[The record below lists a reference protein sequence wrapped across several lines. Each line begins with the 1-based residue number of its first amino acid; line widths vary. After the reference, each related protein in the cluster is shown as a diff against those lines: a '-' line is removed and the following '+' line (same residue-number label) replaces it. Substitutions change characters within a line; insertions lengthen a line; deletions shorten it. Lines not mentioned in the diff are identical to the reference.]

1 MVSEPGLLLPALPR
15 LAYHKGSFAA
25 ALQSN
30 RQPRGQREMTP
41 LHPLAAALA
50 EMQKKHRQRLG
61 IAPDE
66 CAKKSSEKGE
76 KR

>member
-1 MVSEPGLLLPALPR
+1 
-15 LAYHKGSFAA
+15 
-25 ALQSN
+25 
-30 RQPRGQREMTP
+30 MTP
-41 LHPLAAALA
+41 IHPLAAALA

-66 CAKKSSEKGE
+66 CAEKSSGKGE

>member
-1 MVSEPGLLLPALPR
+1 MVSEPGLLLPALPG
-15 LAYHKGSFAA
+15 LAYYKGSAA
-25 ALQSN
+25 AVASPN

-41 LHPLAAALA
+41 IHPLAAALA

-66 CAKKSSEKGE
+66 CAEKSSGKGE